1 MLSLAPRCD
10 VPLLRATLE
19 EHRSVSLDRFLA
31 PGDAQRLWGELDTTG
46 RWVEIFRAGERV
58 YEMPRDAFV
67 ALDPGQKTE
76 LARKVEDAAKGG
88 LQYRYRAVRVSEDA
102 GARAA
107 RSLLIDQFA
116 DLMNAPHTLDLLRS
130 VTGQDAI
137 AMADAQATDYRA
149 GDFLT
154 AHDDVVE
161 GKNRLFA
168 YVFSLTRRW
177 QADWGGLLMFED
189 GSRVAGYLPDFNV
202 LRLFP
207 VPSRHHVSY
216 VAPWVEARRLSITGW
231 LRGAGPI
238 DQMGS

>member
-1 MLSLAPRCD
+1 MLSLAPRSD
-10 VPLLRATLE
+10 VRLLRATLE
-19 EHRSVSLDRFLA
+19 EHRSVSLDRFLTPA
-31 PGDAQRLWGELDTTG
+31 DAQRLWGELDTTD

-58 YEMPRDAFV
+58 YEMPHDAFL
-67 ALDPGQKTE
+67 ALDPGQKSE
-76 LARKVEDAAKGG
+76 LARRVEDAAKGG

-102 GARAA
+102 RARAT
-107 RSLLIDQFA
+107 RRLLIDRFA
-116 DLMNAPHTLDLLRS
+116 DLMNAPQTLDLLRS

-154 AHDDVVE
+154 SHDDAVD

-168 YVFSLTRRW
+168 YVFSLTRGW
-177 QADWGGLLMFED
+177 QADWGGLLMFEH
-189 GSRVAGYLPDFNV
+189 GNRVSGYLPDFNV

-231 LRGAGPI
+231 LRSA
-238 DQMGS
+238 